1 MYIFIIYC
9 NFQLVLLYY
18 KLHFIALFFSI
29 LHINEVTKLNKEWV
43 DIMERHLRLVVS
55 HNAECNKK
63 ESLRKYLSTLKERF
77 RCIFISKNEKIYI
90 LKDILIKIYRDYEIT
105 TGIIDEPYFIR
116 AEKKIRRIV
125 REKKVDYYYNLLKK
139 FRNY

>member
-29 LHINEVTKLNKEWV
+29 LHIIEVTKLNKEWV

-55 HNAECNKK
+55 HNVECNKK
-63 ESLRKYLSTLKERF
+63 ENFRKYLSKLKERF
-77 RCIFISKNEKIYI
+77 RCIFISKNEKIYT

-116 AEKKIRRIV
+116 AEKKIRRII

-139 FRNY
+139 FRND

>member
-1 MYIFIIYC
+1 
-9 NFQLVLLYY
+9 
-18 KLHFIALFFSI
+18 
-29 LHINEVTKLNKEWV
+29 
-43 DIMERHLRLVVS
+43 MERHLRLVVS
-55 HNAECNKK
+55 HNVECNKK

>member
-1 MYIFIIYC
+1 
-9 NFQLVLLYY
+9 
-18 KLHFIALFFSI
+18 
-29 LHINEVTKLNKEWV
+29 
-43 DIMERHLRLVVS
+43 MERHLRLVVS
-55 HNAECNKK
+55 HNVECNKK
-63 ESLRKYLSTLKERF
+63 ESLWKYLSTLKERF

>member
-1 MYIFIIYC
+1 M
-9 NFQLVLLYY
+9 QLPTYTLYY

-29 LHINEVTKLNKEWV
+29 LHVNEVTKLNKEWV

-55 HNAECNKK
+55 HNVECNKK
-63 ESLRKYLSTLKERF
+63 ESFKKYLSTLKERF
-77 RCIFISKNEKIYI
+77 KCIFISKNEKIYI

-116 AEKKIRRIV
+116 AEKKIRRII

-139 FRNY
+139 FRND